1 MSKNNQYESDAYLD
15 QLSMEQLE
23 DLLRADLNSPDE
35 ENDEAVFHI
44 LEVMKKREK
53 ENPTGRL
60 PDKNKAWKEFQE
72 YYNIPEGEGESLYP
86 TYSEPENDDKNIQ
99 TLKTNEPR
107 TRPRFRMRRG
117 LVVAAI
123 LIVMFGSMLTAQAAG
138 VDVFGAIGRWTEEN
152 FQIVMFG
159 SMLTAQAAGV
169 DVFGAIGRW
178 TEENFQF
185 VLPTT
190 NQSDT
195 VGINDDFQKASEKFG
210 LPSSFVPTWCP
221 EGFTSAEPLEEHIKN
236 HSDSIS
242 CQYTNTTENKFYL
255 VTISQYYS
263 ADVLNATVFEKDD
276 SSVITYQSN
285 GKNFYIFS
293 NLENLTATW
302 ADENYCITI
311 TGEIT
316 LDQIKNIID
325 SIGE

>member
-1 MSKNNQYESDAYLD
+1 MAQKNQYESDDYLD

-23 DLLRADLNSPDE
+23 ELLRADFASSDP
-35 ENDEAVFHI
+35 ENEQAVFHI
-44 LEVMKKREK
+44 LEVMEKREK

-60 PDKNKAWKEFQE
+60 PDTDQAWQEFQK
-72 YYNIPEGEGESLYP
+72 YYNIPEGEGQSLYP
-86 TYSEPENDDKNIQ
+86 IRNNQEKRSASVPT
-99 TLKTNEPR
+99 KTR
-107 TRPRFRMRRG
+107 RVFRPRKI
-117 LVVAAI
+117 LVVAAVLI
-123 LIVMFGSMLTAQAAG
+123 L
-138 VDVFGAIGRWTEEN
+138 
-152 FQIVMFG
+152 MFG

>member
-1 MSKNNQYESDAYLD
+1 M
-15 QLSMEQLE
+15 
-23 DLLRADLNSPDE
+23 
-35 ENDEAVFHI
+35 
-44 LEVMKKREK
+44 
-53 ENPTGRL
+53 
-60 PDKNKAWKEFQE
+60 
-72 YYNIPEGEGESLYP
+72 
-86 TYSEPENDDKNIQ
+86 ENDDKNIQ

-138 VDVFGAIGRWTEEN
+138 
-152 FQIVMFG
+152 
-159 SMLTAQAAGV
+159 L

-293 NLENLTATW
+293 TLENLTATW

>member
-86 TYSEPENDDKNIQ
+86 TYSEPEDDDKNIQ

-138 VDVFGAIGRWTEEN
+138 LDVFGAIGRWTEETFHFELPIN
-152 FQIVMFG
+152 HDDLAGETDYNLQNASQELGIPG
-159 SMLTAQAAGV
+159 SVA
-169 DVFGAIGRW
+169 
-178 TEENFQF
+178 
-185 VLPTT
+185 
-190 NQSDT
+190 
-195 VGINDDFQKASEKFG
+195 
-210 LPSSFVPTWCP
+210 PTWHP
-221 EGFTSAEPLEEHIKN
+221 KN
-236 HSDSIS
+236 FIAKTPTKNSVEDYIDATTCEYVNIS
-242 CQYTNTTENKFYL
+242 EDRSYFIE
-255 VTISQYYS
+255 ISYYYYS
-263 ADVLNATVFEKDD
+263 DDVEATTFEKDD
-276 SSVITYQSN
+276 SEVVTYPSSR
-285 GKNFYIFS
+285 GTFYIFS
-293 NLENLTATW
+293 NIDVLTATW
-302 ADENYCITI
+302 SDGHLSITI
-311 TGEIT
+311 VGNLQLEEIE
-316 LDQIKNIID
+316 KIID

>member
-86 TYSEPENDDKNIQ
+86 TYSEPKNADKNIQ
-99 TLKTNEPR
+99 TLKTNEPK

-123 LIVMFGSMLTAQAAG
+123 L
-138 VDVFGAIGRWTEEN
+138 
-152 FQIVMFG
+152 IVMFG